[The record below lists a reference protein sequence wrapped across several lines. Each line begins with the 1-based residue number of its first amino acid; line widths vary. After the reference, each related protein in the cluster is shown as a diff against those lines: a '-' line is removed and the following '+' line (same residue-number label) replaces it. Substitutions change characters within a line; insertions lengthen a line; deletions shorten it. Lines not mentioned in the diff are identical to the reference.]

1 MFTAGTRSAHPLGDE
16 GHAVAEV
23 LGLEGPYSF
32 PEKLLQQIWLRRE
45 FDARQAATTDGR
57 PVRVTSTGRWNLL
70 GGPDFKD
77 ARIMIGDER
86 VHGDVEVHLRA
97 ADWMAHGHS
106 KDPAYDRV
114 VLHVVLFPSA
124 ERATPG
130 RDGRGIPILCLLPL
144 LYHDLEEYA
153 ADAAVAGLAHRP
165 SVRIVEA
172 LGALTAEERLRL
184 LTAEAEARWRQ
195 KVRFAC
201 VRLERLGWEQ
211 ACHQSALEILGYRY
225 NRVPMLRVATVHRLS
240 CWLAK
245 GFDPEA
251 VYAEDPGVWQ
261 RQGVRPANHPRMRL
275 RQYARWVQAAPVWP
289 ETLRNATRG
298 WADLGWGIGLRTA
311 EARRTAGMRSVRDR
325 VAEEVCGGAVSGTRL
340 DTLVCDGFLP
350 LLAASGDLPERVAR
364 TWWGHWFE
372 GDVPARLHRGLRDLA
387 LMGETRLP
395 ACHGLVQGLLGWL
408 IEDER
413 KESSK
418 SVRVD

>member
-1 MFTAGTRSAHPLGDE
+1 MDTHGSRSVPFFGDE
-16 GHAVAEV
+16 GYAVAEV
-23 LGLEGPYSF
+23 LGVEGPYSF

-45 FDARQAATTDGR
+45 FDAPRAVTTDGR
-57 PVRVTSTGRWNLL
+57 PVGVASSGRWNLL

-77 ARIMIGDER
+77 ARLMIGDER

-97 ADWMAHGHS
+97 ADWLGHGHA

-114 VLHVVLFPSA
+114 VLHVVLFPTA
-124 ERATPG
+124 ELATPG
-130 RDGRGIPILCLLPL
+130 NGGRGIPILCLLPL

-153 ADAAVAGLAHRP
+153 ADAAVAGLADRP

-172 LGALTAEERLRL
+172 LGSLTAEARLRL
-184 LTAEAEARWRQ
+184 LIDCAETRWRQ
-195 KVRFAC
+195 KVRFA
-201 VRLERLGWEQ
+201 RLRLDRVGWEQ

-225 NRVPMLRVATVHRLS
+225 NRVPMLRVATQHPLS
-240 CWLAK
+240 GWLAK
-245 GFDPEA
+245 GFDPEV
-251 VYAEDPGVWQ
+251 VYTQEPTGWQ

-275 RQYARWVQAAPVWP
+275 RQYTRWVNAAPAWP
-289 ETLRNATRG
+289 ETLRNVTCG
-298 WADLGWGIGLRTA
+298 WVDLGWGIGSGTAAARRRAGLRT
-311 EARRTAGMRSVRDR
+311 VRER
-325 VAEEVCGGAVSGTRL
+325 VAGEVCGGAVSGTRL

-350 LLAASGDLPERVAR
+350 LLAAAGDLPEPVAR

-387 LMGETRLP
+387 LIGEPRFP